1 MKLKNINKMEED
13 KLNNYSKK
21 LFENLEFEKPPKDFT
36 EKLMLKI
43 DLAKKPQL
51 AKSTFYQRN
60 KFLLIFVFT
69 FGIISILG
77 FLSSENITE
86 TGSSSISEKYK
97 LPSFDFSIISKYLDI
112 NFDFGFIAKLIIGSI
127 IILIVIDLISGT
139 LIDRIIDSK
148 AKKGN
153 GV

>member
-1 MKLKNINKMEED
+1 MEED
-13 KLNNYSKK
+13 KLNNLSKK

-43 DLAKKPQL
+43 ELAKKPL
-51 AKSTFYQRN
+51 VVKSSFFQRN
-60 KFLLIFVFT
+60 KFMLIFVFT

-77 FLSSENITE
+77 FLSTKNASNTD
-86 TGSSSISEKYK
+86 SSSISEKYN
-97 LPSFDFSIISKYLDI
+97 LPSFDFSIISKYLDVNI
-112 NFDFGFIAKLIIGSI
+112 DFGFIAKLILGSI

-148 AKKGN
+148 TKKGN